1 MAKVAGFRSEEAR
14 IDFLDKYDRAVAE
27 LWPVPAV
34 EEDVDT
40 SFGTTHVRRSGPTG
54 DRPPLVLI
62 PPHTATSLSWH
73 RLVGP
78 LAAERHVI
86 AVDTVGAAGRSVQR
100 RPFTAPADYGA
111 WLAELIDRLQLGP
124 VHVAGY
130 SQGGWLALCCGLGAA
145 DRLRSV
151 IAIEPGGVL
160 ARIRPRFL
168 GAMVW
173 AGLRAQLDK
182 RVLREFAERLS
193 PGTDIP
199 EAEWDMALSGMFG
212 FRTAV
217 LQPKRFSDEQLRALR
232 DLPLLLYMGAET
244 ELYDPH
250 AVAERARRLLP
261 NAESVIVEHAQH
273 GLPFQYP
280 DRTSAAVLAFLER
293 HDTTGVR

>member
-1 MAKVAGFRSEEAR
+1 
-14 IDFLDKYDRAVAE
+14 
-27 LWPVPAV
+27 
-34 EEDVDT
+34 
-40 SFGTTHVRRSGPTG
+40 
-54 DRPPLVLI
+54 
-62 PPHTATSLSWH
+62 
-73 RLVGP
+73 
-78 LAAERHVI
+78 
-86 AVDTVGAAGRSVQR
+86 
-100 RPFTAPADYGA
+100 
-111 WLAELIDRLQLGP
+111 
-124 VHVAGY
+124 
-130 SQGGWLALCCGLGAA
+130 
-145 DRLRSV
+145 
-151 IAIEPGGVL
+151 
-160 ARIRPRFL
+160 
-168 GAMVW
+168 MVW

-199 EAEWDMALSGMFG
+199 EAEWDMALSGMLG
-212 FRTAV
+212 FRTTV